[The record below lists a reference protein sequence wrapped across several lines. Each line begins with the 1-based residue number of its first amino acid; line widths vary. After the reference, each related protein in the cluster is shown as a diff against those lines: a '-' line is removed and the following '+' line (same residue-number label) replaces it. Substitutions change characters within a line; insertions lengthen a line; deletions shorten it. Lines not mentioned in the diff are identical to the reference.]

1 MNDWLSVLGLIGY
14 NSVGPILNTEPSH
27 SLDNM
32 VVTAPILRW
41 RVDVTPDQE
50 NSTSVEYSA
59 PNVCGNDVFIGLSH
73 HTGLQGYNMQH
84 GYRSHTVPT
93 DASVQMRPTVHHNTM
108 VVADLSG
115 TVYAWDCTSFSS
127 ASPISS
133 LWKTE
138 LKIPINTEIV
148 VDESLL
154 VVSTNGNVVYA
165 LNWQGEIVWRY
176 EHRMN
181 ASRKGNLQLFGA
193 AKPLLTED
201 IVFVGFSDGA
211 VVSLDRTTGTAVS
224 TAWNGAGRYPDIIAQ
239 PLQTTTGVVVSGFEQ
254 PTWQE
259 HTGSVGWQ
267 HSFGAT
273 HSAVLLSENNGIYL
287 VHPGSD
293 GILRK
298 IDSTTGT
305 VIWEWDSGLQSALST
320 PVMLSDGNMLFSSST
335 GGMYIVDGQGTLVW
349 QDLRTY
355 SIDGIMQ
362 APLVYGKQIFLLTKA
377 GFLEMHENLSERQ
390 SLCRDV
396 YCQWLEQ

>member
-14 NSVGPILNTEPSH
+14 QSVNPILETERSPS
-27 SLDNM
+27 STDM

-59 PNVCGNDVFIGLSH
+59 PNVCGDTVFVGLSNH
-73 HTGLQGYNMQH
+73 AGLQGYNMQH
-84 GYRSHTVPT
+84 GYRTYNLST
-93 DASVQMRPTVHHNTM
+93 DASVQMRPTVHNKKM

-127 ASPISS
+127 VESSQPS

-138 LKIPINTEIV
+138 LQIPINTDIV
-148 VDESLL
+148 VNDSML

-165 LNWQGEIVWRY
+165 LNWQGEIIWRY
-176 EHRMN
+176 EHRIN

-193 AKPLLTED
+193 AKPLLTD
-201 IVFVGFSDGA
+201 GYVVVGFSDGSVA
-211 VVSLDRTTGTAVS
+211 SLDSRTGTVIS

-239 PLQTTTGVVVSGFEQ
+239 PLQTAMGVVVSGFEQ

-259 HTGSVGWQ
+259 HTGTIGWQ
-267 HSFGAT
+267 HTFGAT
-273 HSAVLLSENNGIYL
+273 HSSILLSENNGVYL

-293 GILRK
+293 GVLRK
-298 IDSTTGT
+298 IDSTSGT
-305 VIWEWDSGLQSALST
+305 VVWEWDSGLQSALST
-320 PVMLSDGNMLFSSST
+320 PVILADGNMLLSSST
-335 GGMYIVDGQGTLVW
+335 GGMYIVDGQGKLIW
-349 QDLRTY
+349 RDLRTY
-355 SIDGIMQ
+355 SIAGIMQ
-362 APLVYGKQIFLLTKA
+362 APLVYGKQIFLLTKS
-377 GFLEMHENLSERQ
+377 GFLEMHENLSEKP

-396 YCQWLEQ
+396 YCQWLE